1 MDNSDTSFG
10 RTFAYSAGVF
20 SASVL
25 SIITSLLLIPDTH
38 YEPITTAWETIN
50 HLTSKLFPCL
60 LLPLLIV
67 LPPVFQNR
75 NHRALATIVL
85 CILGILLQA
94 VHVMSTVRWVAQA
107 EKDVMMMRAPELVL
121 ALVIAVLLAGL
132 LIFVLVITHQTWRE
146 GKPANIAVD
155 KRQVGKCI
163 SFGYQ
168 IGESKM
174 VMILYFHYRQ
184 LKLDKLHN

>member
-10 RTFAYSAGVF
+10 RTFAYSAGVL

-146 GKPANIAVD
+146 GKPANIVVD
-155 KRQVGKCI
+155 NRQVGKCV
-163 SFGYQ
+163 SFGD
-168 IGESKM
+168 SKM